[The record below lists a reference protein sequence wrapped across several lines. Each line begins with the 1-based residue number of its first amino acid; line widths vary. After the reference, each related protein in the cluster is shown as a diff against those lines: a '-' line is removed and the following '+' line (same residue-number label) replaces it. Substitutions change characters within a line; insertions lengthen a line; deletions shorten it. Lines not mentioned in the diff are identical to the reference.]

1 MMLILFGMIFTLV
14 VGIIGHFLYDFTNK
28 NKLIG
33 FFFAKDES
41 VWSHLKLGITPT
53 IIWSIVEKIK
63 LIDNANVWAI
73 TGISLFVFSIIIII
87 FYYLEKVIIKKD
99 IAIYNISLFIIA
111 VIVEYITSFL
121 LFNMISLSLI
131 IKILGYLNLIIIFLL
146 YLYSEIFKPNFTIF
160 KRFRLI

>member
-99 IAIYNISLFIIA
+99 IAIYNISLFIVA
-111 VIVEYITSFL
+111 VIAEYITSFL

-131 IKILGYLNLIIIFLL
+131 IKILGYLNLVIIFLL